1 MRVVWLRGRCWW
13 VAGWAGSARCPE
25 PPSNGQDQM
34 CGIEGHP
41 PDQRVFGT
49 PSGFNVPKRPS
60 QTRVTV
66 HDQVCESCCSSHTSA
81 GGPERGVRPV
91 ARHGTRPLTVCLDVI
106 AVQLHAV
113 PRVRVAACLTLGGRS
128 ASDLSLDAA
137 SDEEDRVT
145 CGVAP
150 VGRPLGWWGGL
161 DHGVEPEVV
170 TAQSV
175 DVGGQLSLIHISE
188 PTRLGM

>member
-1 MRVVWLRGRCWW
+1 MSDC
-13 VAGWAGSARCPE
+13 
-25 PPSNGQDQM
+25 
-34 CGIEGHP
+34 
-41 PDQRVFGT
+41 
-49 PSGFNVPKRPS
+49 
-60 QTRVTV
+60 
-66 HDQVCESCCSSHTSA
+66 
-81 GGPERGVRPV
+81 RPV
-91 ARHGTRPLTVCLDVI
+91 RVLSTYANRLRPLARHETRPLTVCLDVI

-175 DVGGQLSLIHISE
+175 DVGGQRSVVRADLPSQ
-188 PTRLGM
+188 